1 MLKNKGGIS
10 VTVLGVLLLAVA
22 VILIGIL
29 VYQNSGQSVS
39 FNTPSQTVLLSNGSV
54 FYGKIVRMG
63 TSYIELNDV
72 FYVQRNVNPET
83 KAVTNVLIKRG
94 NEFHQPDRMILNRDH
109 VLLLEPVSTNSKV
122 ADLITKTKKE

>member
-10 VTVLGVLLLAVA
+10 VTVLGVLLLV
-22 VILIGIL
+22 VVVVLLGIL
-29 VYQNSGQSVS
+29 VYQNAGQSVS
-39 FNTPSQTVLLSNGSV
+39 FKTPYQTVLLSNGSV

-63 TSYIELNDV
+63 ASYIELNDV

-109 VLLLEPVSTNSKV
+109 VLLLEPVGTDSKV
-122 ADLITKTKKE
+122 ADLIAKTKKE